1 MDAVPPPTSPPA
13 PPDGCAR
20 RPSGVVI
27 LNWRDT
33 ANPEGGG
40 SELYVERM
48 AAGLAER
55 GRPVTLVCAA
65 HARAPSEE
73 WRRGIRMLRRGSGR
87 SVHLRAF
94 LLHLGRRLGPHGVI
108 VDVQNGLPFLSTLWC
123 RCPVVVL
130 VHHVHREQWPV
141 VLPAPLARLGWWVES
156 RLAPRVYRRASY
168 VAVSQSTRRE
178 LIDLGVRPESITVV
192 HNGAEPHP
200 PDPAA
205 RSAAPTIC
213 VLGRL
218 VPHKRVE
225 LALEATARLRERIPD
240 LRLLVVGRGWW
251 APQLRAAAERLALGG
266 AVRFCGFVD
275 EATKSELLAASWVL
289 AMPSLKEG
297 WGLAVIEAAEHGVPA
312 VGFSSAGGLGESIVH
327 GVTGLLADGPEELA
341 AHLERILT
349 DRALRERLGEAARAR
364 CARFGWDHAAATF
377 AAVLDAAEAGSA
389 GAVDDQRLVGLR
401 LAARGR
407 DQRQG
412 RRERQQQ
419 GADGQSEKDPH
430 GRAH

>member
-65 HARAPSEE
+65 HARAPGEE

-168 VAVSQSTRRE
+168 VAVSQSTCRE
-178 LIDLGVRPESITVV
+178 LVDLGVRPEAITVI
-192 HNGAEPHP
+192 HNGARPLP

-225 LALEATARLRERIPD
+225 LALEAVARIRGRIPD
-240 LRLLVVGRGWW
+240 VRLLVVGRGWW
-251 APQLRAAAERLALGG
+251 EPRLRATAERLGLGG
-266 AVRFCGFVD
+266 AVRFHGFVD
-275 EATKSELLAASWVL
+275 EATKRELLARSWVL

-297 WGLAVIEAAEHGVPA
+297 WGLAVTEAAEHGIPS
-312 VGFSSAGGLGESIVH
+312 VGFRSAGGLGESIVD
-327 GVTGLLADGPEELA
+327 GVTGLLADQPDELS

-364 CARFGWDHAAATF
+364 CDRFRWDHAAEAF
-377 AAVLDAAEAGSA
+377 AAVLDGAAARFSGSRRRPAAGSTA
-389 GAVDDQRLVGLR
+389 SRCQR
-401 LAARGR
+401 
-407 DQRQG
+407 
-412 RRERQQQ
+412 
-419 GADGQSEKDPH
+419 S
-430 GRAH
+430 